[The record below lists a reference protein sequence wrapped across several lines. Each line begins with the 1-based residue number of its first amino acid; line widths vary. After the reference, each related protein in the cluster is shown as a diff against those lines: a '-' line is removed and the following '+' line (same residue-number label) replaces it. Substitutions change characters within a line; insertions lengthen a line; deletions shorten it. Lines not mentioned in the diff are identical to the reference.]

1 MQQWLTR
8 KRRVYLYSVA
18 AVIVPLLI
26 AYDALSADL
35 APLWL
40 ALAAA
45 VLGIAAPATALANLT
60 PEDGDYASVDEP
72 EFEVE

>member
-1 MQQWLTR
+1 MHQWLTR
-8 KRRVYLYSVA
+8 KRRVYLYSIA

-60 PEDGDYASVDEP
+60 PEDDDYATADEP
-72 EFEVE
+72 HIEVE

>member
-1 MQQWLTR
+1 MEQWLTR

-60 PEDGDYASVDEP
+60 PEDEDYATADEP
-72 EFEVE
+72 DIEVE